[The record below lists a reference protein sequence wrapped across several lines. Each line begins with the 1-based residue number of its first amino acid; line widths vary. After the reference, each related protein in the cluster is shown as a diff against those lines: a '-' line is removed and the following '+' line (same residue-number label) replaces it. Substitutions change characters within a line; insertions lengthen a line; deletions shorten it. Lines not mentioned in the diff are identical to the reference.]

1 MSVSGISIVLM
12 LGFIN
17 LGLLIF
23 QLLTGLRY
31 IKVSFG
37 VHKKTGIVLFACALV
52 HGTLGFLASL

>member
-1 MSVSGISIVLM
+1 MSVSGISIVLI
-12 LGFIN
+12 LGFMN

-37 VHKKTGIVLFACALV
+37 VHKKTGIAL
-52 HGTLGFLASL
+52 

>member
-1 MSVSGISIVLM
+1 MSVFGVSIILM

-31 IKVSFG
+31 IKVRFSI
-37 VHKKTGIVLFACALV
+37 HKKTGIILCAFALV

>member
-1 MSVSGISIVLM
+1 MSASGISIVLV

-37 VHKKTGIVLFACALV
+37 VHKKTGIVLCAGALV
-52 HGTLGFLASL
+52 HGTLGLLASL